1 MWNPHE
7 RDPMSVTPKRGTAK
21 RETTAAYARDHE
33 HVGRVSTQTTIFVL
47 IAVAL
52 ILYEIQWMLPPF
64 VVAGLL

>member
-1 MWNPHE
+1 
-7 RDPMSVTPKRGTAK
+7 MSA
-21 RETTAAYARDHE
+21 
-33 HVGRVSTQTTIFVL
+33 GRVSTQTTIFVL

>member
-1 MWNPHE
+1 
-7 RDPMSVTPKRGTAK
+7 
-21 RETTAAYARDHE
+21 
-33 HVGRVSTQTTIFVL
+33 L